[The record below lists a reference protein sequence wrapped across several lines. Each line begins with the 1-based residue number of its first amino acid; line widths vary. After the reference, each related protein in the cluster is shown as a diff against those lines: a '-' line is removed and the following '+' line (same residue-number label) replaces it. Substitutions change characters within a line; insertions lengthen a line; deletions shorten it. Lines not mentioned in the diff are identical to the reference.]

1 MPLCGLSL
9 SPPISMPLI
18 TLPNLL
24 SVSRVLLAGLMFWS
38 VFISAWTIA
47 VAVLWAAIFTDILD
61 GYLARR
67 SNAASPFGGLL
78 DHGSDA
84 VFVTCGIAAL
94 TFHGWAPVLLPLII
108 PVAFIQYMLDSKSLS
123 GQPLRT
129 SSLGRYNGIAY
140 FVFAGFP
147 VMQLALQITL
157 IPFHLFIWIGWG
169 LVVTSLISMIDRLV
183 TLLSNRA
190 IDE

>member
-1 MPLCGLSL
+1 
-9 SPPISMPLI
+9 MPLI

>member
-1 MPLCGLSL
+1 MPLF
-9 SPPISMPLI
+9 
-18 TLPNLL
+18 TLPNFL
-24 SVSRVLLAGLMFWS
+24 SISRVLLAGLMFWS
-38 VFISAWTIA
+38 VFVSAWTIA
-47 VAVLWAAIFTDILD
+47 VTVLWIAIFTDILD
-61 GYLARR
+61 GYLARA
-67 SNAASPFGGLL
+67 NNTVSPFGGLL

-84 VFVTCGIAAL
+84 VFVTCSIAAL
-94 TFHGWAPVLLPLII
+94 TFHGWAPALLPLII

-147 VMQLALQITL
+147 IMQLALQITL

-183 TLLSNRA
+183 TLLSNRT